1 MTKRK
6 VSYVLFAVCLCIL
19 QSAVLAGCK
28 EKDDTY
34 SPYYNWQVRNTVWF
48 EQAAD
53 TARRAIAEAKTE
65 YGDLWESHCEW
76 RMYKS
81 LMRSADIPGALPDSI
96 VCKIIATGSGTVSP
110 AATDSVSIHFRG
122 WLMPTEYIVDNN
134 GTKEPS
140 MEVFTQTYY
149 GSFNPL
155 IAAPQQMYVGGTVE
169 GFQTALQ
176 YMVEG
181 DDWMVYIPAK
191 LAYNENGSGVIPAH
205 STLLYRMYVEK
216 VILGK

>member
-1 MTKRK
+1 MTGRK
-6 VSYVLFAVCLCIL
+6 VSYVLFTACLCIL
-19 QSAVLAGCK
+19 QSVVLVGCK

-34 SPYYNWQVRNTVWF
+34 SPYYNWQARNAVWF

-65 YGDLWESHCEW
+65 YGDSWESHCEW

-81 LMRSADIPGALPDSI
+81 LMRSADTSGALSDSI
-96 VCKIIATGSGTVSP
+96 VCKIVAKGSGTVCP
-110 AATDSVSIHFRG
+110 TATDSVSIHFRG
-122 WLMPTEYIVDNN
+122 WLMPTEYVVDNS

-191 LAYNENGSGVIPAH
+191 LAYNENGSGVIPAY